1 MSPRPMCTCFNI
13 SKAVR
18 RQFWDKGWLP
28 FLDIFDFDT
37 NILDLRIKSST
48 LPVVELSV
56 NIFGSFTPQNKPIT
70 TPFDAK
76 ILEKF
81 SAKLKA
87 KEGLSPLI
95 KHAALAGGYLHV
107 LCSAGDIQKQVRTHI
122 GPLTAANKYSE
133 YNLSLH
139 LRYFLLC
146 RFTELVHEVMTG
158 IRPGGSAR
166 DDIREQTVAYA
177 AAAILHI
184 EVDHFKCSLRNGA
197 LSARVSSLKPTLR
210 LILTLLDSRWSR
222 RPFLDVAYIP

>member
-1 MSPRPMCTCFNI
+1 MCTCLNI
-13 SKAVR
+13 SKAVHQ
-18 RQFWDKGWLP
+18 QFWDKGWLP
-28 FLDIFDFDT
+28 FPDIFDFDT
-37 NILDLRIKSST
+37 NLLDLRIKSST
-48 LPVVELSV
+48 LPVVELCV
-56 NIFGSFTPQNKPIT
+56 NIAGTFTPLNRELIT
-70 TPFDAK
+70 LFDMK

-107 LCSAGDIQKQVRTHI
+107 LCSAGDIQKQARTPI
-122 GPLTAANKYSE
+122 GPLTVANKYSE

-139 LRYFLLC
+139 LRYFLLY

-197 LSARVSSLKPTLR
+197 LCARVSSLKPTLR
-210 LILTLLDSRWSR
+210 LILTLLDSRWPR
-222 RPFLDVAYIP
+222 RPFLDVAYIPGG